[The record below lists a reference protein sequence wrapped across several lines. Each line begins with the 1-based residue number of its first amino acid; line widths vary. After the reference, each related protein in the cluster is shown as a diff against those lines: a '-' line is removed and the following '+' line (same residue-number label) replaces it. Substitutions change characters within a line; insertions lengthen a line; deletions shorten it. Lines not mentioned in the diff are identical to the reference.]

1 MTEGQDVRSLLE
13 SIGGLQRRIAEMDRQ
28 AEQMRTMN
36 AGAYAEELGRLAEHL
51 RAEYAHALAL
61 IEAVPDAAGREV
73 LELRYLSGLTWM
85 QIARRMG
92 YEERQVRRIHQR
104 ALQCAADV
112 RANGD
117 RGGRKTPV

>member
-1 MTEGQDVRSLLE
+1 MTDGQDVRALLK
-13 SIGGLQRRIAEMDRQ
+13 SIGGLKRRVAEMDKQ
-28 AEQMRTMN
+28 VEQMRAMN
-36 AGAYAEELGRLAEHL
+36 AGAYAEELGRLAEGL
-51 RAEYAHALAL
+51 RAEYAQALAL

-85 QIARRMG
+85 HIARRMG

-112 RANGD
+112 RAKGD
-117 RGGRKTPV
+117 RGDRKAPV

>member
-1 MTEGQDVRSLLE
+1 MTDGQDVRALLK
-13 SIGGLQRRIAEMDRQ
+13 SIGGLKRRMAEMDRQ
-28 AEQMRTMN
+28 VEQMRAVN
-36 AGAYAEELGRLAEHL
+36 AGAYAEELGRL
-51 RAEYAHALAL
+51 AEYAHALAL

-112 RANGD
+112 RAKGD
-117 RGGRKTPV
+117 RGDRKAPV

>member
-13 SIGGLQRRIAEMDRQ
+13 SIGGLRRRIAEMDRQ
-28 AEQMRTMN
+28 AEQMRAMN

-51 RAEYAHALAL
+51 RAEYAHTLVL

-104 ALQCAADV
+104 ALAAIRAKDV
-112 RANGD
+112 RSCPT
-117 RGGRKTPV
+117 RF

>member
-1 MTEGQDVRSLLE
+1 MTDGQDVRALLK
-13 SIGGLQRRIAEMDRQ
+13 SIGGLKRRVAEMDRQ
-28 AEQMRTMN
+28 VERMRAMN
-36 AGAYAEELGRLAEHL
+36 AGAYAEELGRLAEGL

-112 RANGD
+112 RAKGD
-117 RGGRKTPV
+117 RGDRKAPV

>member
-1 MTEGQDVRSLLE
+1 MTEGQDVRTLLE
-13 SIGGLQRRIAEMDRQ
+13 SIGGLRRRIAEMDRQ
-28 AEQMRTMN
+28 AEQMRAMN

-51 RAEYAHALAL
+51 RAEHAHALAL

-73 LELRYLSGLTWM
+73 LELRYLSGLTWV

-104 ALQCAADV
+104 ALDAIRGKDV
-112 RANGD
+112 RSCP
-117 RGGRKTPV
+117 THL

>member
-1 MTEGQDVRSLLE
+1 MTEGQDMRALLE
-13 SIGGLQRRIAEMDRQ
+13 SIGGLRRRIAEMDRQ
-28 AEQMRTMN
+28 AEQMRAMN

-112 RANGD
+112 RVKGD
-117 RGGRKTPV
+117 RDDHKAPV